1 MRSITIILINIKLL
15 FENMIVVG
23 LLSTEEEVEDIKY
36 ISKVAALEDRI
47 HYVVR
52 MDKIKKMLK
61 KG

>member
-1 MRSITIILINIKLL
+1 
-15 FENMIVVG
+15 MIVVG

-47 HYVVR
+47 HYIVR

>member
-1 MRSITIILINIKLL
+1 
-15 FENMIVVG
+15 MIVVG

-36 ISKVAALEDRI
+36 ISKIATLEDRI

-61 KG
+61 QG

>member
-1 MRSITIILINIKLL
+1 
-15 FENMIVVG
+15 MIVVG
-23 LLSTEEEVEDIKY
+23 LLSTKEEVEDIKY
-36 ISKVAALEDRI
+36 ISKVATLEDRI